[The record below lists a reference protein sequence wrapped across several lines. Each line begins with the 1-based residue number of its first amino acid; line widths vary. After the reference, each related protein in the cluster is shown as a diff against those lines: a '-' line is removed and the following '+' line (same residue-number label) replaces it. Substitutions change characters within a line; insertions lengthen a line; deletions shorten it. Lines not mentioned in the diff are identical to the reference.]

1 MESRPPL
8 SLLEEFCAWSRAELE
23 ETETWRETLSDNE
36 IEALTERVRRLTRAE
51 GDVAPMAPADILSS
65 ELRGRIPALSDALVF
80 GRGFFIVRRLPLERL
95 SQAEAEQLFRALAGH
110 FGRIQA
116 GPDNG
121 EAAPI
126 EGCGFIAAEHDGWT
140 QLCLRAPSRG
150 GEIRLVSA
158 VALHNEMLRCR
169 PDLLRH
175 FYAPIGHSRPLFSVQ
190 GQRLETHIDPEFAM
204 LAADGGASELVE
216 DHRQA
221 FALFHA
227 LVEELALDVDFE
239 PGDALFV
246 NAHRVLVAQGTHE
259 NYTELGKGHALL
271 RLSLVNERWRV
282 QGAPGLR
289 EPARAQAAA

>member
-8 SLLEEFCAWSRAELE
+8 SLLEEFCAWSRADLE

-36 IEALTERVRRLTRAE
+36 IEALTERVRRLTRAD
-51 GDVAPMAPADILSS
+51 GDVAPMAPADILSPDV
-65 ELRGRIPALSDALVF
+65 RARIPALADALVF
-80 GRGFFIVRRLPLERL
+80 GRGFFILRRLPLERL
-95 SQAEAEQLFRALAGH
+95 SQAEAEQLFLTLAGL
-110 FGRIQA
+110 FGRPQA
-116 GPDNG
+116 GPENG
-121 EAAPI
+121 EVSPV
-126 EGCGFIAAEHDGWT
+126 EGCGFIAAEHDGVA
-140 QLCLRAPSRG
+140 QLCLRAPCRG

-175 FYAPIGHSRPLFSVQ
+175 FYAPIGRSRPLFNVQ
-190 GQRLETHIDPEFAM
+190 DHRLETRVDSEFAT
-204 LAADGGASELVE
+204 LAADSGASELVE

-239 PGDALFV
+239 PGDSLFV
-246 NAHRVLVAQGTHE
+246 NTHRVLVAQGAHE
-259 NYTELGKGHALL
+259 NYTEPGKGHALM

-282 QGAPGLR
+282 QDSAGRR